1 MLEIRMS
8 SDYSKPSIYIVEG
21 YRHIDDNFPHW
32 HFTVRPHI
40 WRPPTD
46 VFETENALV
55 IRIEIAGMQEED
67 FTILLDG
74 RYLSVRGTRSDIP
87 ERRAYH
93 QMEIRFGEFASE
105 IELPFDIDSERIEA
119 IYQAGFLR
127 INLPRREPQHI
138 PIQNKSDE

>member
-1 MLEIRMS
+1 MIEKNLG
-8 SDYSKPSIYIVEG
+8 SDFSKPGIYIVEG
-21 YRHIDDNFPHW
+21 YRHLGENVSHW

-46 VFETENALV
+46 VFETENALI

-74 RYLSVRGTRSDIP
+74 RYLSVRGMRSDIP
-87 ERRAYH
+87 EKRAYH

-119 IYQAGFLR
+119 VYQSGFLR
-127 INLPRREPQHI
+127 ITLPRKAPQHI
-138 PIQNKSDE
+138 PIQPATE

>member
-1 MLEIRMS
+1 MLEISMG
-8 SDYSKPSIYIVEG
+8 SDFSKPGIYIVEG
-21 YRHIDDNFPHW
+21 FRHFGDNVPHW

-46 VFETENALV
+46 VFETEDALV

-74 RYLSVRGTRSDIP
+74 RYLSVRGMRSDIP

-127 INLPRREPQHI
+127 ITLPRREPQHI
-138 PIQNKSDE
+138 PIQNKEDE